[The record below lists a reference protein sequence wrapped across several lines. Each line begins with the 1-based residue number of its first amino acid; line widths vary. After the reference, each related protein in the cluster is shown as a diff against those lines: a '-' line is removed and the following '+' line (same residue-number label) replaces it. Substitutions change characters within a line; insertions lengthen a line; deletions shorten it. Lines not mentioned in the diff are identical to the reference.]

1 MQKLKHS
8 VIPFVSD
15 TLHWLN
21 LKQNCKHLSGALKRG
36 AKMRKKNVEMIVL
49 FLTGVV
55 SLFIII
61 NKNDSK
67 EDDVNPKSKQI
78 QEMLNNQTDFPRTET
93 LQPSS
98 SHCQPNMSAYKL
110 PEFSTLPDH
119 IKDFLLYRH
128 CKSFPMILDVP
139 NKCGGAHRS
148 ADVFLLLVI
157 KSSPENYDRR
167 EVLRKTWAEERLHK
181 GVWIRR
187 VFITGTSK
195 SGFEKRRLNRLLKL
209 ENNENKDIL
218 QWDFNDS
225 FFNLTLKQILF
236 LEWMDRR
243 CPHARFLLNGDDDIF
258 ANTFNMI
265 EYLQGQEDNDGS
277 RHLLT
282 GHLIQNVGPI
292 RKPSSKYYV
301 PVQIQESDRYP
312 LYCGGGGFLMS
323 GFTAKTIYN
332 MSHSVILLPIDDVYI
347 GMCLKKAGLK
357 PTSHF
362 GVRTAG
368 LRVPAGN
375 VDKFDPCYYREIIL
389 VHRFLPHMIFV
400 MWEEIQNSDLR
411 CAKTNVNRTK
421 EQGV

>member
-1 MQKLKHS
+1 
-8 VIPFVSD
+8 
-15 TLHWLN
+15 
-21 LKQNCKHLSGALKRG
+21 
-36 AKMRKKNVEMIVL
+36 MRKKNVESVL
-49 FLTGVV
+49 LFITGVAC
-55 SLFIII
+55 LLIIT

-67 EDDVNPKSKQI
+67 EDDVNPKSKETE
-78 QEMLNNQTDFPRTET
+78 EMLHNLRDFPRTET
-93 LQPSS
+93 IQPSS

-119 IKDFLLYRH
+119 IKDFLLYQH

-139 NKCGGAHRS
+139 SKCGGAHRS

-187 VFITGTSK
+187 IFIIGTTR
-195 SGFEKRRLNRLLKL
+195 SGFEKRRLNRLLML

-218 QWDFNDS
+218 QWDFKDS

-277 RHLLT
+277 RHLFT
-282 GHLIQNVGPI
+282 GSIIQNVGPI

-312 LYCGGGGFLMS
+312 PYCGGGGFLLS
-323 GFTAKTIYN
+323 GFTARTIYN
-332 MSHSVILLPIDDVYI
+332 MSHSVILLPIDDVYM

-375 VDKFDPCYYREIIL
+375 VDKFDPCYFREIIL

-400 MWEEIQNSDLR
+400 MWNEIQNPNLQ
-411 CAKTNVNRTK
+411 CAKNNFKRTK

>member
-1 MQKLKHS
+1 M
-8 VIPFVSD
+8 
-15 TLHWLN
+15 
-21 LKQNCKHLSGALKRG
+21 
-36 AKMRKKNVEMIVL
+36 KKKTVDILAL

-55 SLFIII
+55 CLLIII

-67 EDDVNPKSKQI
+67 EEVKEKSK
-78 QEMLNNQTDFPRTET
+78 EKHEKLHDLTDFPRTET
-93 LQPSS
+93 PQPLSTR
-98 SHCQPNMSAYKL
+98 CELNISAYNIT
-110 PEFSTLPDH
+110 EFSTLPDH

-139 NKCGGAHRS
+139 DKCGGAQNS

-187 VFITGTSK
+187 VFIIGTTQ

-236 LEWMDRR
+236 LEWMYRR
-243 CPHARFLLNGDDDIF
+243 CPNARFLLNGDDDIF

-265 EYLQGQEDNDGS
+265 EYLQGQEDNDGR
-277 RHLLT
+277 RHLFA

-292 RKPSSKYYV
+292 RNPLSKYYV
-301 PVQIQESDRYP
+301 PAQIQESESYP
-312 LYCGGGGFLMS
+312 PYCGGGGFLLS
-323 GFTAKTIYN
+323 GFTARTIYS
-332 MSHSVILLPIDDVYI
+332 MSHSVILLPIDDVYM

-368 LRVPAGN
+368 LSVPSEN

-400 MWEEIQNSDLR
+400 MWNEIQNPDLK
-411 CAKTNVNRTK
+411 CGKTNVNRTK